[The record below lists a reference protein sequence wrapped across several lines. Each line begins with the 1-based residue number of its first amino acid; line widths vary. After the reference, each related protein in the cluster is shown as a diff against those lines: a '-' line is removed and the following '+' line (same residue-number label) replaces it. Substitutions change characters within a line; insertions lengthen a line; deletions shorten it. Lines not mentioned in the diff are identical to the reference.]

1 MATFDYRR
9 ELTAREL
16 VPAIGVGIGAGVVV
30 AYVAQLLLRRQRLPR
45 AAERASLPAPSTRA
59 VPRPRA

>member
-16 VPAIGVGIGAGVVV
+16 LPAVGAGLGVGLVV
-30 AYVAQLLLRRQRLPR
+30 AYFAQLLLRRERLERPLGSVARDRR
-45 AAERASLPAPSTRA
+45 A
-59 VPRPRA
+59 

>member
-16 VPAIGVGIGAGVVV
+16 VPAVGVGIGAGVVI
-30 AYVAQLLLRRQRLPR
+30 AYFAQILLRRERLPR
-45 AAERASLPAPSTRA
+45 PSAPAARPA
-59 VPRPRA
+59 PRPRA

>member
-16 VPAIGVGIGAGVVV
+16 IPAVGAGIGAGVVV
-30 AYVAQLLLRRQRLPR
+30 AYVAQLLLRRERLPR
-45 AAERASLPAPSTRA
+45 PSAPPARPLQ
-59 VPRPRA
+59 RPRA

>member
-16 VPAIGVGIGAGVVV
+16 IPAVGAGIGVGVVV
-30 AYVAQLLLRRQRLPR
+30 AYFAQILLRRERLPR
-45 AAERASLPAPSTRA
+45 PSAPPAPA
-59 VPRPRA
+59 APRPRA

>member
-16 VPAIGVGIGAGVVV
+16 IPAIGVGIGAGVVV

-45 AAERASLPAPSTRA
+45 AEGHSSLSAPPTRA

>member
-16 VPAIGVGIGAGVVV
+16 IPAIGVGIGAGAVV
-30 AYVAQLLLRRQRLPR
+30 AYVAQLLLRRERLPR
-45 AAERASLPAPSTRA
+45 PPAPPARPLA
-59 VPRPRA
+59 RPRA

>member
-16 VPAIGVGIGAGVVV
+16 LPAVGAGIGAGMVV
-30 AYVAQLLLRRQRLPR
+30 AYLAQLLLRRERLPR
-45 AAERASLPAPSTRA
+45 ASAPPASAAS
-59 VPRPRA
+59 RPDA

>member
-16 VPAIGVGIGAGVVV
+16 IPAIGVGIGAGVVV
-30 AYVAQLLLRRQRLPR
+30 AYFAQILLRRERLPR
-45 AAERASLPAPSTRA
+45 PSAPPTRPA
-59 VPRPRA
+59 PRPRA